1 MEKSIITPYKLS
13 DSEIKE
19 IKIGNEPTIDLLEEI
34 NKRLSSL
41 KISSPK
47 VNMINNEDIIK
58 QEEQFEDTGIDMINK
73 IKNTSK
79 SYPTSQNYYRRTTLR
94 DIQFEDNNLD
104 LASQYTRDGIV
115 EWNIDGFS

>member
-73 IKNTSK
+73 IKNTSR